1 MTNDTPPTLETGPSE
16 KKSGASRHAP
26 SLNRSLH
33 IEEGRPPH
41 SSRMNILVACAIVFA
56 FIVWAAVTPLDEIA
70 NAPGQVIPSGFI
82 KSIQHLEG
90 GIINE
95 IKVREGDAVKAGQ
108 LLIMLD
114 GKGAQSELEQALAKE
129 AALKIKAERLRAFGL
144 EQKPN
149 FAEFMKEQEHKSLVD
164 DQQSIYDMQ
173 VRNRDDQRSVID
185 KQQEQQKSLLTVQL
199 GQEKDLREQAAVA
212 EKQRDVNKDLFDKR
226 LKTGTEYRNS
236 EENVS
241 RVHKELNQVLNQM
254 QQTKQAIAE
263 SENKLTELG
272 TRLRND
278 ALTEM
283 GNVTG
288 EIAQVKESITKLQD
302 RVNRLEIKAPVSGI
316 VKGLKTNTLNGV
328 IQPGEEIMQIVPENA
343 MEIEAQ
349 INPKD
354 VGNTQIGQDVTIKV
368 SAYDYARYG
377 SVEGKLKSISAS
389 TFLDENKKPYYKA
402 FITLN
407 QLYVGKNPNA
417 NKIAVGMTVQA
428 DIHTGEKTLLQY
440 LIKPVYNAIKSSFT
454 ER

>member
-1 MTNDTPPTLETGPSE
+1 MTNDKPPTLGNDPSE
-16 KKSGASRHAP
+16 PKSVSNRHAP

-33 IEEGRPPH
+33 IEEGRPPQ
-41 SSRMNILVACAIVFA
+41 SSRMNILVACIIAIA
-56 FIVWAAVTPLDEIA
+56 FVVWSAITPLEEIA
-70 NAPGQVIPSGFI
+70 NTTGQIIPSGFI

-90 GIINE
+90 GIISE
-95 IKVREGDAVKAGQ
+95 IKVQEGDTVKEGQ
-108 LLIMLD
+108 LLLVID

-129 AALKIKAERLRAFGL
+129 ASLKIKAERLRAFGL
-144 EQKPN
+144 GQKPN
-149 FAEFMKEQEHKSLVD
+149 FTEFAQGNKNLVS

-173 VRNRDDQRSVID
+173 VKNREDQRSIID
-185 KQQEQQKSLLTVQL
+185 KQQEQQKSLLTIQL
-199 GQEKDLREQAAVA
+199 GQEKDLRDQAAVA
-212 EKQRDVNKDLFDKR
+212 EKQRDVNKELFEKR

-241 RVHKELNQVLNQM
+241 RIHKELNQVLNQM
-254 QQTKQAIAE
+254 QQTKQAIGE

-272 TRLRND
+272 TRLRNE

-316 VKGLKTNTLNGV
+316 IKGLKTNTLNGV

-343 MEIEAQ
+343 MEVEAQ
-349 INPKD
+349 LNPKD
-354 VGNTQIGQDVTIKV
+354 AGNTQIGQNVTVKV
-368 SAYDYARYG
+368 SAYDYSRFG
-377 SVEGKLKSISAS
+377 SIEGKLKSVSAS
-389 TFLDENKKPYYKA
+389 TFLDENKRPYYKA

-407 QLYVGKNPNA
+407 QLYVGKNPNT
-417 NKIAVGMTVQA
+417 NKLSVGMTVQA
-428 DIHTGEKTLLQY
+428 DIHTGQKTLLQY
-440 LIKPVYNAIKSSFT
+440 LIKPVYNAVKSSFT

>member
-1 MTNDTPPTLETGPSE
+1 
-16 KKSGASRHAP
+16 
-26 SLNRSLH
+26 
-33 IEEGRPPH
+33 
-41 SSRMNILVACAIVFA
+41 MNILVACVIAVA
-56 FIVWAAVTPLDEIA
+56 FVIWAAVTPLEEIA
-70 NAPGQVIPSGFI
+70 NVTGQIIPSGFI

-90 GIINE
+90 GIISE
-95 IKVREGDAVKAGQ
+95 IKAHEGDTVKAGQ
-108 LLIMLD
+108 LLLVID
-114 GKGAQSELEQALAKE
+114 GKGAGSELEQALAKE
-129 AALKIKAERLRAFGL
+129 ASLKIKAERLRAFGL
-144 EQKPN
+144 GQEPN
-149 FAEFMKEQEHKSLVD
+149 FTEFTQGNKNLVN

-173 VRNRDDQRSVID
+173 VKNRDDQRSIID

-212 EKQRDVNKDLFDKR
+212 EKQRDVNKELFEKR
-226 LKTGTEYRNS
+226 LETGTEYRNS

-272 TRLRND
+272 TRLRNE

-302 RVNRLEIKAPVSGI
+302 RVNRLEIKAPVAGI

-343 MEIEAQ
+343 MEVEAQ
-349 INPKD
+349 LNPKD
-354 VGNTQIGQDVTIKV
+354 AGNTQIGQNVTIKV
-368 SAYDYARYG
+368 SAYDYSRFG
-377 SVEGKLKSISAS
+377 SVEGKLKSVSAS

-407 QLYVGKNPNA
+407 QLYVGKNPNV
-417 NKIAVGMTVQA
+417 NKLSVGMTVQA
-428 DIHTGEKTLLQY
+428 DIPTGQKTLLQY
-440 LIKPVYNAIKSSFT
+440 LIKPVYNAVKSSFT

>member
-1 MTNDTPPTLETGPSE
+1 MTNDTPPTLGNDPSE
-16 KKSGASRHAP
+16 PKSISTRHAP

-33 IEEGRPPH
+33 IEEGRPPQ
-41 SSRMNILVACAIVFA
+41 SSRMNILVACIIVIA
-56 FIVWAAVTPLDEIA
+56 FIVWSAITPLEEIA
-70 NAPGQVIPSGFI
+70 NTTGQIIPSGFI

-90 GIINE
+90 GIISE
-95 IKVREGDAVKAGQ
+95 IKVHEGDTVKEGQ
-108 LLIMLD
+108 LLLVID

-129 AALKIKAERLRAFGL
+129 ASLKIKAERLRAFGL
-144 EQKPN
+144 GQKPN
-149 FAEFMKEQEHKSLVD
+149 FTEFAQGNKNLVN

-173 VRNRDDQRSVID
+173 VKNREDQRSIID
-185 KQQEQQKSLLTVQL
+185 KQQEQQKSLLTIQL
-199 GQEKDLREQAAVA
+199 GQEKDLRDQAAVA
-212 EKQRDVNKDLFDKR
+212 EKQRDVNKELFEKR

-241 RVHKELNQVLNQM
+241 RVNKELNQVLNQM
-254 QQTKQAIAE
+254 QQTKQAIGE

-272 TRLRND
+272 TRLRNE

-316 VKGLKTNTLNGV
+316 IKGLKTNTLNGV

-343 MEIEAQ
+343 MEVEAQ
-349 INPKD
+349 LNPKD
-354 VGNTQIGQDVTIKV
+354 AGNTQIGQNVTVKV
-368 SAYDYARYG
+368 SAYDYSRFG
-377 SVEGKLKSISAS
+377 SIEGKLKSVSAS
-389 TFLDENKKPYYKA
+389 TFLDENKRPYYKA

-417 NKIAVGMTVQA
+417 NKLSVGMTVQA
-428 DIHTGEKTLLQY
+428 DIHTGQKTLLQY
-440 LIKPVYNAIKSSFT
+440 LIKPVYNAVKSSFT

>member
-1 MTNDTPPTLETGPSE
+1 MTNDTPPTLGNDN
-16 KKSGASRHAP
+16 KSGGSRHAP

-33 IEEGRPPH
+33 IEEGRPPQ
-41 SSRMNILVACAIVFA
+41 SSRMNILIACAIVFA
-56 FIVWAAVTPLDEIA
+56 FIIWAAITPLEEIA

-90 GIINE
+90 GIISE
-95 IKVREGDAVKAGQ
+95 IKIHEGDTVKAGQ
-108 LLIMLD
+108 LLLVLD
-114 GKGAQSELEQALAKE
+114 GKSAQSELEQALARE
-129 AALKIKAERLRAFGL
+129 ASLKIKAERLRAFGL
-144 EQKPN
+144 GQKPN
-149 FAEFMKEQEHKSLVD
+149 FTELAGDHKNLVD

-173 VRNRDDQRSVID
+173 VKNRDDQRAIID

-212 EKQRDVNKDLFDKR
+212 EKQRDVNKELFDKR

-241 RVHKELNQVLNQM
+241 RIHKELNQVLNQM

-302 RVNRLEIKAPVSGI
+302 RVNRLEIRAPVSGI

-354 VGNTQIGQDVTIKV
+354 AGNTRNGQDVTIKV
-368 SAYDYARYG
+368 SAYDYSRFG
-377 SVEGKLKSISAS
+377 SVEGKLKSVSAS

-407 QLYVGKNPNA
+407 QLYVGNNPNA

-428 DIHTGEKTLLQY
+428 DIHTGQKTLLQY
-440 LIKPVYNAIKSSFT
+440 LIKPVYNAVKSSFT

>member
-1 MTNDTPPTLETGPSE
+1 MTDEPQSSLRIVEPEE
-16 KKSGASRHAP
+16 KRVNRNVP

-41 SSRMNILVACAIVFA
+41 HSRMNILIACGIVIA
-56 FIVWAAVTPLDEIA
+56 FVFWAAFTPIDEVA
-70 NAPGQVIPSGFI
+70 VAPGQIIPTGFI
-82 KSIQHLEG
+82 KSVQHLEG

-95 IKVREGDAVKAGQ
+95 LNVHEGDSVKEGQ
-108 LLIMLD
+108 LLLLLD
-114 GKGAQSELEQALAKE
+114 GKAAQSELEQALAKE
-129 AALKIKAERLRAFGL
+129 AALKIRAERLRAFGL

-149 FAEFMKEQEHKSLVD
+149 FAEFTKSYKNLVG

-173 VRNRDDQRSVID
+173 VRNRNDQRAVIE
-185 KQQEQQKSLLTVQL
+185 KQQEQQKALLVIQQ
-199 GQEKDLREQAAVA
+199 GQEVDLQKQLQILEDQLASDKVLLSKQLTTKTKYRES
-212 EKQRDVNKDLFDKR
+212 DVK
-226 LKTGTEYRNS
+226 
-236 EENVS
+236 VS
-241 RVHKELNQVLNQM
+241 SVRKELDQVLNQM
-254 QQTKQAIAE
+254 QQTRQAIAE
-263 SENKLTELG
+263 SENKLIELG

-302 RVNRLEIKAPVSGI
+302 RVNRLEIKAPVAGI
-316 VKGLKTNTLNGV
+316 IKGLKITTIKGV
-328 IQPGEEIMQIVPENA
+328 IQPGEEILQVVPENA
-343 MEIEAQ
+343 LEVEAQ

-354 VGNTQIGQDVTIKV
+354 VGNIQAGQDVTVKV
-368 SAYDYARYG
+368 SAYDFSRFGA
-377 SVEGKLKSISAS
+377 VEGKLRAISAS

-407 QLYVGKNPNA
+407 QLYVGKNPGINH
-417 NKIAVGMTVQA
+417 ITVGMTVQA

-440 LIKPVYNAIKSSFT
+440 LIKPVYNAIKSSFR

>member
-1 MTNDTPPTLETGPSE
+1 MTNDTPPTLGNNPSE
-16 KKSGASRHAP
+16 PKSISTRHAP

-33 IEEGRPPH
+33 IEEGRPPQ
-41 SSRMNILVACAIVFA
+41 SSRMNILVTCVIAVA
-56 FIVWAAVTPLDEIA
+56 FVIWAAITPLEEIA
-70 NAPGQVIPSGFI
+70 NTTGQIIPSGFI

-90 GIINE
+90 GIISE
-95 IKVREGDAVKAGQ
+95 IKIREGDTVKEGQ
-108 LLIMLD
+108 LLLRID
-114 GKGAQSELEQALAKE
+114 GKGAHSELEQALAKE
-129 AALKIKAERLRAFGL
+129 ASLKIKAERLRAFGL
-144 EQKPN
+144 GQKPN
-149 FAEFMKEQEHKSLVD
+149 FTEFTQGNKNLVS

-173 VRNRDDQRSVID
+173 VKNRDDQRSIID
-185 KQQEQQKSLLTVQL
+185 KQQEQQKSLLTIQL
-199 GQEKDLREQAAVA
+199 GQEKDLRDQAAVA
-212 EKQRDVNKDLFDKR
+212 EKQRDVNKELFEKR

-254 QQTKQAIAE
+254 QQTKQAVGE

-272 TRLRND
+272 TRLRNE

-316 VKGLKTNTLNGV
+316 VKGLKTNTLSGV

-343 MEIEAQ
+343 MEVEAQ
-349 INPKD
+349 LNPKD
-354 VGNTQIGQDVTIKV
+354 AGNTQLGQNVTVKV
-368 SAYDYARYG
+368 SAYDYSRFG
-377 SVEGKLKSISAS
+377 SVEGKLKSVSAS

-407 QLYVGKNPNA
+407 QLYVGKNPNV
-417 NKIAVGMTVQA
+417 NKLSVGMTVQA
-428 DIHTGEKTLLQY
+428 DIHTGQKTLLQY
-440 LIKPVYNAIKSSFT
+440 LVKPVYNAVKSSFT

>member
-1 MTNDTPPTLETGPSE
+1 MTNDKPPTLGNDPSE
-16 KKSGASRHAP
+16 PKSVSNRHAP

-33 IEEGRPPH
+33 IEEGRPPQ
-41 SSRMNILVACAIVFA
+41 SSRMNILVACIIAIA
-56 FIVWAAVTPLDEIA
+56 FVVWAAVTPMEEIA
-70 NAPGQVIPSGFI
+70 NTTGQIIPSGFI

-90 GIINE
+90 GIISE
-95 IKVREGDAVKAGQ
+95 IKVQEGDTVKEGQ
-108 LLIMLD
+108 LLLVID

-129 AALKIKAERLRAFGL
+129 ASLKIKAERLRAFGL
-144 EQKPN
+144 GQKPN
-149 FAEFMKEQEHKSLVD
+149 FTEFAQGNKNLVS

-173 VRNRDDQRSVID
+173 VKNREDQRSIID
-185 KQQEQQKSLLTVQL
+185 KQQEQQKSLLTIQL
-199 GQEKDLREQAAVA
+199 GQEKDLRDQAAVA
-212 EKQRDVNKDLFDKR
+212 EKQRDVNKELFEKR

-241 RVHKELNQVLNQM
+241 RIHKELNQVLNQM
-254 QQTKQAIAE
+254 QQTKQAIGE

-272 TRLRND
+272 TRLRNE

-316 VKGLKTNTLNGV
+316 IKGLKTNTLNGV

-343 MEIEAQ
+343 MEVEAQ
-349 INPKD
+349 LNPKD
-354 VGNTQIGQDVTIKV
+354 AGNTQIGQNVTVKV
-368 SAYDYARYG
+368 SAYDYSRFG
-377 SVEGKLKSISAS
+377 SIEGKLKSVSAS
-389 TFLDENKKPYYKA
+389 TFLDENKRPYYKA

-407 QLYVGKNPNA
+407 QLYVGKNPNT
-417 NKIAVGMTVQA
+417 NKLSVGMTVQA
-428 DIHTGEKTLLQY
+428 DIHTGQKTLLQY
-440 LIKPVYNAIKSSFT
+440 LIKPVYNAVKSSFT

>member
-1 MTNDTPPTLETGPSE
+1 MTNDTPPTLGNDPSE
-16 KKSGASRHAP
+16 PKSVSTRHAP

-33 IEEGRPPH
+33 IEEGRPPQ
-41 SSRMNILVACAIVFA
+41 SSRMNILVACIIVIA
-56 FIVWAAVTPLDEIA
+56 FIVWSAITPLEEIA
-70 NAPGQVIPSGFI
+70 NTTGQIIPSGFI

-90 GIINE
+90 GIISE
-95 IKVREGDAVKAGQ
+95 IKIQEGDTVKEGQ
-108 LLIMLD
+108 LLIMID

-129 AALKIKAERLRAFGL
+129 ASLKIKAERLRAFGL
-144 EQKPN
+144 GQKPN
-149 FAEFMKEQEHKSLVD
+149 FTEFAQGNKNLVN

-173 VRNRDDQRSVID
+173 VKNREDQRSIID
-185 KQQEQQKSLLTVQL
+185 KQQEQQKSLLRIQL
-199 GQEKDLREQAAVA
+199 GQEKDLRDQAAVA
-212 EKQRDVNKDLFDKR
+212 EKQRDVNKELFEKR

-241 RVHKELNQVLNQM
+241 RVNKELNQVLNQM

-272 TRLRND
+272 TRLRNE

-316 VKGLKTNTLNGV
+316 IKGLKTNTLNGV

-343 MEIEAQ
+343 MEVEAQ
-349 INPKD
+349 LNPKD
-354 VGNTQIGQDVTIKV
+354 AGNTQIGQNVTVKV
-368 SAYDYARYG
+368 SAYDYSRFG
-377 SVEGKLKSISAS
+377 SIEGKLKSVSAS
-389 TFLDENKKPYYKA
+389 TFLDENKRPYYKA

-417 NKIAVGMTVQA
+417 NKLSVGMTVQA
-428 DIHTGEKTLLQY
+428 DIHTGQKTLLQY
-440 LIKPVYNAIKSSFT
+440 LIKPVL
-454 ER
+454 

>member
-1 MTNDTPPTLETGPSE
+1 MTNDTPTTPGNNLPE
-16 KKSGASRHAP
+16 KSGSSRHVP

-33 IEEGRPPH
+33 IEEGRPPQ
-41 SSRMNILVACAIVFA
+41 SSRMNILVACTIVFA
-56 FIVWAAVTPLDEIA
+56 FIVWAAFTPLEEIA

-90 GIINE
+90 GIISE
-95 IKVREGDAVKAGQ
+95 IKVHEGDSVKVGQ
-108 LLIMLD
+108 LLLILD
-114 GKGAQSELEQALAKE
+114 GKGSQSELEQALAKE
-129 AALKIKAERLRAFGL
+129 AALRIKAERLRTFGL
-144 EQKPN
+144 GQKPN
-149 FAEFMKEQEHKSLVD
+149 FTEFARNHKGLVD

-173 VRNRDDQRSVID
+173 VKNRDDQRAIID
-185 KQQEQQKSLLTVQL
+185 KQQEQQKSLLRVQL

-212 EKQRDVNKDLFDKR
+212 EKQRDVNKELFDKR

-241 RVHKELNQVLNQM
+241 RVNKELNQVLNQM

-343 MEIEAQ
+343 MEVEAQ

-354 VGNTQIGQDVTIKV
+354 VGNTQNGQAVTIKV
-368 SAYDYARYG
+368 SAYDYSRFG
-377 SVEGKLKSISAS
+377 SVEGKLKSVSAS

-402 FITLN
+402 FITLD
-407 QLYVGKNPNA
+407 QLYVGKNPNV

-428 DIHTGEKTLLQY
+428 DIHTGQKTLLQY
-440 LIKPVYNAIKSSFT
+440 LIRPVYNAVKSSFT

>member
-1 MTNDTPPTLETGPSE
+1 MTNDTPPTLGNDPSE
-16 KKSGASRHAP
+16 PKSISTRHAP

-33 IEEGRPPH
+33 IEEGRPPQ
-41 SSRMNILVACAIVFA
+41 SSRMNILVACIIVIA
-56 FIVWAAVTPLDEIA
+56 FIVWSAITPLEEIA
-70 NAPGQVIPSGFI
+70 NTTGQIIPSGFI

-90 GIINE
+90 GIISE
-95 IKVREGDAVKAGQ
+95 IKIQEGDTVKEGQ
-108 LLIMLD
+108 LLIMID

-129 AALKIKAERLRAFGL
+129 ASLKIKAERLRAFGL
-144 EQKPN
+144 GQKPN
-149 FAEFMKEQEHKSLVD
+149 FTEFAQGNKNLVN

-173 VRNRDDQRSVID
+173 VKNREDQRSIID
-185 KQQEQQKSLLTVQL
+185 KQQEQQKSLLRIQL
-199 GQEKDLREQAAVA
+199 GQEKDLRDQAAVA
-212 EKQRDVNKDLFDKR
+212 EKQRDVNKELFEKR

-241 RVHKELNQVLNQM
+241 RVNKELNQVLNQM

-272 TRLRND
+272 TRLRNE

-316 VKGLKTNTLNGV
+316 IKGLKTNTLNGV

-343 MEIEAQ
+343 MEVEAQ
-349 INPKD
+349 LNPKD
-354 VGNTQIGQDVTIKV
+354 AGNTQIGQNVTVKV
-368 SAYDYARYG
+368 SAYDYSRFG
-377 SVEGKLKSISAS
+377 SIEGKLKSVSAS
-389 TFLDENKKPYYKA
+389 TFLDENKRPYYKA

-417 NKIAVGMTVQA
+417 NKLSVGMTVQA
-428 DIHTGEKTLLQY
+428 DIHTGQKTLLQY
-440 LIKPVYNAIKSSFT
+440 LIKPVYNAVKSSFT

>member
-1 MTNDTPPTLETGPSE
+1 MTDETPTTLDNGSS
-16 KKSGASRHAP
+16 KKKGSVSRHAP

-41 SSRMNILVACAIVFA
+41 SSRMNILLACAIAFA
-56 FIVWAAVTPLDEIA
+56 FIIWAAITPLEEMAIA
-70 NAPGQVIPSGFI
+70 TGQVIPSGFI

-90 GIINE
+90 GIISE
-95 IKVREGDAVKAGQ
+95 IKVHEGDAVKAGD
-108 LLIMLD
+108 LLVMLD
-114 GKGAQSELEQALAKE
+114 GKGSQSELEQALAKE
-129 AALKIKAERLRAFGL
+129 ASLKIRAERLRAIGL
-144 EQKPN
+144 GQKPN
-149 FAEFMKEQEHKSLVD
+149 FTDFVETHKNLVD
-164 DQQSIYDMQ
+164 DQQSIFDMQ
-173 VRNRDDQRSVID
+173 VKNRDDQRAVID
-185 KQQEQQKSLLTVQL
+185 KQQEQQKSLLTIQL
-199 GQEKDLREQAAVA
+199 GQEKDLREQAAVV
-212 EKQRDVNKDLFDKR
+212 EKQRDVNKELFNKR

-272 TRLRND
+272 TRLRNE

-302 RVNRLEIKAPVSGI
+302 RVNRLEIRAPVSGI
-316 VKGLKTNTLNGV
+316 VKGLKTNTLSGV
-328 IQPGEEIMQIVPENA
+328 TQPGEEIMQIVPENA

-354 VGNTQIGQDVTIKV
+354 VGNTQNGQDVTIKI
-368 SAYDYARYG
+368 SAYDYSRFG
-377 SVEGKLKSISAS
+377 SIEGKLKSVSAS

-402 FITLN
+402 YITMN

-417 NKIAVGMTVQA
+417 NRIAVGMTVQA
-428 DIHTGEKTLLQY
+428 DIHTGQKTLLQY
-440 LIKPVYNAIKSSFT
+440 LIRPVYNAVKSSFT